1 MAKRVRRSRRAQT
14 ETRKTNWL
22 LVGGIVAVGA
32 LALFA
37 LLFMTLREQDSPQA
51 LATDTPQGQPLAEFC
66 EENPDNC
73 LVKGSEDAPVT
84 IVEVSDYGCG
94 HCKDFNL
101 ETAGLLDDLYVT
113 PGQVKWVVLP
123 YALGPQTAPAS
134 EAAMCANEQEEFFAY
149 HHRLFEQQG
158 EPQFMTNDGFREVAE
173 DVGLDL
179 DAFDACMDDGNYGN
193 IVQQN
198 ILAATAA
205 GVDSTPTFFINGEMF
220 RGNQPLTTFQ
230 QQITA
235 LIGTADAGQ

>member
-22 LVGGIVAVGA
+22 LVGGIVAAGA

-37 LLFMTLREQDSPQA
+37 LLFITLREQDSPQS
-51 LATDTPQGQPLAEFC
+51 LSTDTPQGQPLAEFC

-73 LVKGSEDAPVT
+73 IVKGSEDAPVT

-113 PGQVKWVVLP
+113 PGQVKWVVFP

-134 EAAMCANEQEEFFAY
+134 EAAMCANEQEGFFAY
-149 HHRLFEQQG
+149 HHRLFEQQDD
-158 EPQFMTNDGFREVAE
+158 PQFMTDDGFRQAAE
-173 DVGLDL
+173 DVDLDL
-179 DAFDACMDDGNYGN
+179 DAFETCLDEGNYGN

-198 ILAATAA
+198 IRAATAV
-205 GVDSTPTFFINGEMF
+205 GVGSTPTFFINGEMI
-220 RGNQPLTTFQ
+220 RGNQPLTAFQ
-230 QQITA
+230 QQINA
-235 LIGTADAGQ
+235 LISTADAGQ

>member
-14 ETRKTNWL
+14 ETRQTNWL
-22 LVGGIVAVGA
+22 LVGGIVAVGVV
-32 LALFA
+32 ALFA
-37 LLFMTLREQDSPQA
+37 LLFMTLQAQDSPQS
-51 LATDTPQGQPLAEFC
+51 LAEDIPEGQPLAEFC
-66 EENPDNC
+66 EENPGNC
-73 LVKGSEDAPVT
+73 IIKGSDDAPVT

-101 ETAGLLDDLYVT
+101 ETAGILDDLYVN
-113 PGQVKWVVLP
+113 PGQVKWVAVP

-134 EAAMCANEQEEFFAY
+134 EAALCADEQEEFFTY

-158 EPQFMTNDGFREVAE
+158 EPQFMSKDGYMQVAE
-173 DVGLDL
+173 EVGLDL
-179 DAFDACMDDGNYGN
+179 ESFEACLDDGTYRN

-198 ILAATAA
+198 IRAATAA
-205 GVDSTPTFFINGEMF
+205 GVNSTPSFFINGELY

-230 QQITA
+230 QQINA